1 MTDNNKK
8 IERANEI
15 YFDIYQK
22 SIVDLRKWQLVSLGL
37 GLFALLLI
45 ISVIILSKINKP
57 IPYIITVNKLG
68 KAKVVKYSKA
78 KYPVSRAAKEY
89 FIGRWVHWTFDI
101 NRYTLKKELLKSYT
115 YLTHSG
121 QEYFKEYVSGHEN
134 PFAWAQKHHGN
145 KHFRIL
151 SMNFINANI
160 ISVHT
165 EETVRGGAGNIIY
178 SKYVDF
184 IIHIVIDPPTS
195 SLLIL
200 KNPLGIYIRTFTI
213 NKAVTGGT
221 NG

>member
-1 MTDNNKK
+1 M
-8 IERANEI
+8 
-15 YFDIYQK
+15 
-22 SIVDLRKWQLVSLGL
+22 
-37 GLFALLLI
+37 
-45 ISVIILSKINKP
+45 
-57 IPYIITVNKLG
+57 
-68 KAKVVKYSKA
+68 
-78 KYPVSRAAKEY
+78 
-89 FIGRWVHWTFDI
+89 
-101 NRYTLKKELLKSYT
+101 
-115 YLTHSG
+115 SG
-121 QEYFKEYVSGHEN
+121 TEN
-134 PFAWAQKHHGN
+134 PFAWTQKHHGN
-145 KHFRIL
+145 KHFRII